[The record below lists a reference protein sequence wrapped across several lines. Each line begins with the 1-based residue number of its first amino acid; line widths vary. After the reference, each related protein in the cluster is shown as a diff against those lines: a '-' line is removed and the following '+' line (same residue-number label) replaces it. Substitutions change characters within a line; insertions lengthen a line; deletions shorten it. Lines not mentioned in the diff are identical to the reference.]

1 MRMRGGGWVGLVAD
15 ITELKEAQQKLRLA
29 MEESERR
36 EEMVRFLA
44 YHDALTGL
52 PNRRLLDDRLRQAVY
67 QAQRRNT
74 KVAVMLVDLDD
85 FKRVNDSAGH
95 RAGDAVL
102 REVTTRLGGGVR
114 KAHTPARHRGDQVVI
129 VIPRPHAGTDRPP

>member
-29 MEESERR
+29 MEEGERR

-52 PNRRLLDDRLRQAVY
+52 PNRRLLDDRLRQAGF
-67 QAQRRNT
+67 QAHRRNT
-74 KVAVMLVDLDD
+74 NLAAMLAALAD
-85 FKRVNDSAGH
+85 FNQ
-95 RAGDAVL
+95 L
-102 REVTTRLGGGVR
+102 
-114 KAHTPARHRGDQVVI
+114 TPSPRHR
-129 VIPRPHAGTDRPP
+129 PPY